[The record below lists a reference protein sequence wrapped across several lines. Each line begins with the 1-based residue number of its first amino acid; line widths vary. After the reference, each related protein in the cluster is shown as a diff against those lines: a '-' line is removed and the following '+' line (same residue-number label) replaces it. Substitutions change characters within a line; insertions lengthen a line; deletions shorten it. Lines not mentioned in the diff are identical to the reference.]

1 MTLLMVSHNMLEVER
16 LCDDV
21 IMLRAGRVVERGSPA
36 DLLAR
41 YSRST
46 LEDVFIVVASL
57 AGGPVAS

>member
-1 MTLLMVSHNMLEVER
+1 MVSHNMLEVER

-36 DLLAR
+36 YLLAR